1 MRFLLSLLL
10 LASVLV
16 VTPACKKGARVMA
29 PPGYDAGGLVIAV
42 QEVNL
47 DDDKLELKLTFINRT
62 GKVMYVDRDQMMVR
76 LADGSTRARHK
87 GTWMGMANPTHTI
100 QPGLSHNVFMDFE
113 VGDDVPSGPIG
124 LVLSGVIVDGAPLPL
139 PDYVLMVRR
148 SAD

>member
-1 MRFLLSLLL
+1 
-10 LASVLV
+10 
-16 VTPACKKGARVMA
+16 
-29 PPGYDAGGLVIAV
+29 
-42 QEVNL
+42 
-47 DDDKLELKLTFINRT
+47 
-62 GKVMYVDRDQMMVR
+62 
-76 LADGSTRARHK
+76 
-87 GTWMGMANPTHTI
+87 MGMANPTHTI